1 MRNSISF
8 RPDPDPDQ
16 FKPWWRKLFAWLGD
30 FHKFATTLVAIAGGT
45 IVVHVWLK
53 GLITRAELDMA
64 VQAATQKALVEM
76 FSQMRADM
84 ETLKSNTGGLP
95 TWRADVTVRLGK
107 VEDHAVTNADQ
118 IVRVEAR
125 VDRFLTRAR

>member
-1 MRNSISF
+1 MISF
-8 RPDPDPDQ
+8 RPDPDPNQ
-16 FKPWWRKLFAWLGD
+16 FKPWWRRAVAWIGE
-30 FHKFATTLVAIAGGT
+30 FHKFATTLIAVAGVTVA
-45 IVVHVWLK
+45 VHVWLK
-53 GLITRAELDMA
+53 GLITRAELDVA
-64 VQAATQKALVEM
+64 VQAATSKALVEM

-95 TWRADVTVRLGK
+95 AWRANVTERLGK
-107 VEDHAVTNADQ
+107 VEDHASTNADQ